1 MGTLAIK
8 GGTPVGAPKLDPWPP
23 IDEADREAL
32 IRVLESR
39 EWCRLWSDESEVGK
53 FERSFAGYQDAR
65 HGMAV
70 ANGTVAINP
79 SSVDRIVF
87 TVAIEAAL
95 LAAGVAAGDEV
106 IVPAVTFIATAS
118 AISMVNAVPVFV
130 DVDTETISIDPEA
143 AEAAITPRTKGIVA
157 VHYGGYPVDFDRL
170 LPIAEKHG
178 LFLIEDC
185 AHAHG
190 TEWKGRKVGAIGT
203 AGTFSFQMSKS
214 LPGGEGGMVLTDDEG
229 LYERAMLLH
238 NIGRSMESRT
248 YGHVVVAS
256 NFRLSE
262 FQGAVLSGQLRKL
275 PAQVDRRHENGE
287 WLAAELAR
295 VGGLRPLKR
304 DPRVTKRGYYFFVMR
319 YDQSA
324 FGGVPRGRFLEAM
337 DAEGMDVFEGYEM
350 PLYRNRAYQKE
361 GRGNTGPVRVPSLNP
376 GPDYDHM
383 SLPVAERFCR
393 EEQVVM
399 LHHWLLAE
407 RSELQ
412 KFVDAVAKV
421 REHAEELLG

>member
-1 MGTLAIK
+1 MSRLAIK
-8 GGTPVGAPKLDPWPP
+8 GGTPVGALRLDPWPP

-39 EWCRLWSDESEVGK
+39 EWCRLWSDESEVSK
-53 FERSFAGYQDAR
+53 FERSFAEYQDAR

-70 ANGTVAINP
+70 ANGTVAI
-79 SSVDRIVF
+79 
-87 TVAIEAAL
+87 EAAL
-95 LAAGVAAGDEV
+95 LAAGVEVGDEV

-118 AISMVNAVPVFV
+118 AVSMVNAVPVFV
-130 DVDTETISIDPEA
+130 DVDPETISVDPA
-143 AEAAITPRTKGIVA
+143 AVEAAITPRTRGILG
-157 VHYGGYPVDFDRL
+157 VHYGGYPIDFDRL
-170 LPIAEKHG
+170 LPIAKKHG
-178 LFLIEDC
+178 LVLVEDC

-190 TEWKGRKVGAIGT
+190 TEGTGRKVGAIGA

-214 LPGGEGGMVLTDDEG
+214 LPGGEGGMVLTDDED
-229 LYERAMLLH
+229 LYDRAMLLH
-238 NIGRSMESRT
+238 NIGRSMESRK

-256 NFRLSE
+256 NLRLSE

-275 PAQVDRRHENGE
+275 PAQVDRKHENGE
-287 WLAAELAR
+287 WLAAELTR
-295 VGGLRPLKR
+295 MGGLRPLKR

-319 YDQSA
+319 YDQAA

-337 DAEGMDVFEGYEM
+337 GAEGMDMFAGYEM

-383 SLPVAERFCR
+383 SLPVSERFCR
-393 EEQVVM
+393 DEQVVM
-399 LHHWLLAE
+399 LHNWLLAE
-407 RSELQ
+407 RGELQ
-412 KFVDAVAKV
+412 KVVDAVAKV
-421 REHAEELLG
+421 REHAEELRS